1 MRRAGKAELVANPI
15 VSVVGVSLDQ
25 VGHAVLG
32 TPAVEDLLARV
43 VGVDDVGPSDV
54 TEISTLLQLFSG
66 FTDLTIKIIIFLC
79 HSLSHMM
86 AGAAGF
92 SGQNFYTVNFI

>member
-1 MRRAGKAELVANPI
+1 MRRTGEAELITDPS
-15 VSVVGVSLDQ
+15 VSVVRVPLDQ

-66 FTDLTIKIIIFLC
+66 FTDLTIKIIIFL
-79 HSLSHMM
+79 
-86 AGAAGF
+86 
-92 SGQNFYTVNFI
+92 

>member
-1 MRRAGKAELVANPI
+1 MIFFHFCTYSLRRAGKAELVANPI

-66 FTDLTIKIIIFLC
+66 FTDLTIKIIIFL
-79 HSLSHMM
+79 
-86 AGAAGF
+86 
-92 SGQNFYTVNFI
+92 

>member
-1 MRRAGKAELVANPI
+1 MLIYRLWRAGETELIANA
-15 VSVVGVSLDQ
+15 VVCVVGVSLDQ

-66 FTDLTIKIIIFLC
+66 FTDLTIKIIIFL
-79 HSLSHMM
+79 
-86 AGAAGF
+86 
-92 SGQNFYTVNFI
+92 